1 MSRLISFRL
10 RRATSTP
17 SRRGRFVPT
26 ALVVAVVVAGAAGV
40 AYATIPGSDGVVH
53 GCYNG
58 GTSPSGQLRV
68 IDPSAGGKC
77 AKNEKAL
84 DFNQQG
90 PKGDSCLSSD
100 PLCRG
105 PQGLPGEVGPTGPPG
120 AAGSTTMW
128 AVLDG
133 DRMELVR
140 GSHAVSFKRSGST
153 PRGFYLVTFDRDITE
168 CAFVGNA
175 GAAHFGNPAGYNVTV
190 GASAGENTDV
200 LVATRSDLNTLAD
213 TSFHLAVFC

>member
-1 MSRLISFRL
+1 MHGRL
-10 RRATSTP
+10 T
-17 SRRGRFVPT
+17 RRGSVAAAATLT
-26 ALVVAVVVAGAAGV
+26 ALVVAGV

-53 GCYNG
+53 SCYNA
-58 GTSPSGQLRV
+58 GTSPAGALRV
-68 IDPSAGGKC
+68 IDPSAGAKC
-77 AKNEKAL
+77 SKNEKAL

-90 PKGDSCLSSD
+90 PKGDKGDACLSTD
-100 PLCRG
+100 PACRG
-105 PQGLPGEVGPTGPPG
+105 PQGPAGPTGPQG
-120 AAGSTTMW
+120 ADGADGSTVLW

-140 GSHAVSFKRSGST
+140 GSHAVAFKRAGTT
-153 PRGFYLVTFDRDITE
+153 PHGFYLVTFDRDISN
-168 CAFVGNA
+168 CAYVGNA

-190 GASAGENTDV
+190 GTSAGEATDV

>member
-1 MSRLISFRL
+1 MHRRL
-10 RRATSTP
+10 P
-17 SRRGRFVPT
+17 RRGSITVGAGLA
-26 ALVVAVVVAGAAGV
+26 ALVVAGV
-40 AYATIPGSDGVVH
+40 AYAAIPGSDGVIH
-53 GCYNG
+53 GCYNS

-68 IDPSAGGKC
+68 IDAAAGGKC

-90 PKGDSCLSSD
+90 PKGDKGDPCLSSD
-100 PLCRG
+100 PACRG
-105 PQGLPGEVGPTGPPG
+105 DQGATGPTGPTGPDG
-120 AAGSTTMW
+120 ADGASPMW

-140 GSHAVSFKRSGST
+140 GSHAVAFKRSGTT
-153 PRGFYLVTFDRDITE
+153 PHGFYLVTFDRDITQ
-168 CAFVGNA
+168 CAFVGTA

-190 GASAGENTDV
+190 GASAGEPTDV
-200 LVATRSDLNTLAD
+200 LVATRSDFNTLAD